1 MKNILITISLMIAT
15 SAMFAQEKNF
25 IDQNYIEISA
35 SAEKEVSPD
44 EIYLSITITEK
55 DNKGQNLEK
64 QEKELFKRL
73 MSLGIDL
80 EKDMQIKD
88 MSTLLQE
95 YFLKKNSVVT
105 SKSYQLKVTNTD
117 LLIKVFSA
125 LEKLSIPNVVI
136 SKTKVSNED
145 QIKNE
150 VMVMAANEAKESAT
164 QIAKAMGRKLGK
176 VIYIQCNESAPRNI
190 SARGMMKVMNAM
202 TEDSYSAPDLSYEKI
217 KFEQTIFV
225 RFAIE

>member
-1 MKNILITISLMIAT
+1 MIAT